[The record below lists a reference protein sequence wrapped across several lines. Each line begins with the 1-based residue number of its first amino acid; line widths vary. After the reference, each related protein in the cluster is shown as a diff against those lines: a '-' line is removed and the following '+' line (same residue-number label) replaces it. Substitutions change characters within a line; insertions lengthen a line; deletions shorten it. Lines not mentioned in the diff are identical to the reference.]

1 MAHGMEFLLFRKTLL
16 VGVTLAGSALLLGA
30 PHSRA
35 DEEDC
40 QKRVVR
46 IDHELHK
53 AAEKHGW
60 DSPQAKEKRRAL
72 VAAREWCWEHG
83 HRWWDEDAQRWHTER
98 DWDEHDHDRDRPHD
112 RDPH

>member
-1 MAHGMEFLLFRKTLL
+1 MVHRIDVSLFRNALL
-16 VGVTLAGSALLLGA
+16 VGVALAGSALLLGA

-40 QKRVVR
+40 QKRIVR
-46 IDHELHK
+46 IDHELHRD
-53 AAEKHGW
+53 AEKHGW
-60 DSPQAKEKRRAL
+60 DSPQANEKRRAL

-83 HRWWDEDAQRWHTER
+83 HRWWDEDAKRWHTER
-98 DWDEHDHDRDRPHD
+98 DWDEHDHDRDRP